1 MDASSD
7 FCWKEKWFHAVG
19 SCGGFDSICKVAAA
33 NIPSSLIVAE
43 SRLVLTY
50 PAEQLVKK
58 NASQPRL
65 KPESSELQSDTC
77 VYQVSY

>member
-58 NASQPRL
+58 MQASQDL
-65 KPESSELQSDTC
+65 NLNLLNSSQIL
-77 VYQVSY
+77 VYTK

>member
-7 FCWKEKWFHAVG
+7 FLLEGEMVPCSWIL
-19 SCGGFDSICKVAAA
+19 GFDSICKVAAA
-33 NIPSSLIVAE
+33 DIPSSLIVAG

-58 NASQPRL
+58 C
-65 KPESSELQSDTC
+65 KPAKTQT
-77 VYQVSY
+77 

>member
-7 FCWKEKWFHAVG
+7 FLLEGEMVPC
-19 SCGGFDSICKVAAA
+19 SLILGFDSICKVAAA
-33 NIPSSLIVAE
+33 DIPSSLIVAE

-58 NASQPRL
+58 MQASQDL
-65 KPESSELQSDTC
+65 NLNLLNSSQIL
-77 VYQVSY
+77 VYTK